1 MVGGRSEDAIAR
13 GAEYIDSMR
22 TAWLQRW
29 TPSPPSRCAVCGA
42 WPARSLC
49 DGCVVRFGQSRHRC
63 LRCAIPVPDAVETC
77 GACVREPPPLAAC
90 FAAVD
95 YAYPWAGLV
104 ARFKFSAEP
113 GWAPALAELIRRTP
127 GLADELRRVDL
138 VLPVPLAPR
147 RLAERGFNQALLLA
161 RQIAPELVE
170 TQLLLRLRETG
181 AQAALDRGARHANVD
196 GAFGLEPMRA
206 DEVRGR
212 SVLLVDD
219 VMTSGASLH
228 AAARVLLQA
237 GALRV
242 SAVVF
247 ARTEEPQ

>member
-1 MVGGRSEDAIAR
+1 
-13 GAEYIDSMR
+13 MR

-42 WPARSLC
+42 WPAQALC
-49 DGCVVRFGQSRHRC
+49 DGCVVRFAQQLHRC
-63 LRCAIPVPDAVETC
+63 LRCALPVAAGVQTC

-104 ARFKFSAEP
+104 ARFKFGADP
-113 GWAPALAELIRRTP
+113 GWAPALAALMLRIP
-127 GLADELRRVDL
+127 GLQEELRRSDL
-138 VLPVPLAPR
+138 LLPLPLAPR

-161 RQIAPELVE
+161 RQLARDKVE

-181 AQAALDRGARHANVD
+181 SQATLDRRARHANVKS
-196 GAFGLEPMRA
+196 AFGVEPMRA

-228 AAARVLLQA
+228 AAAAALRQA
-237 GALRV
+237 GAARV
-242 SAVVF
+242 AAVVL
-247 ARTEEPQ
+247 ARTDA